1 MRKIFTISLLCLFVA
16 HVSGQQL
23 SQALNTTL
31 SEKAFLENKGQVK
44 DQQGSVN
51 NEVKF
56 LYNNGIFNL
65 ALKEHSFSYELFQ
78 LVEDNG
84 KMDEAGNKA
93 TESDIPDFGSKI
105 AGSSRIDVVLLGAN
119 KNVKIQ
125 ASDPTG
131 AFFNFYSSPVAINK
145 LEKVNAYNTI
155 TYYNIYPGIDLVFSA
170 PDQEHDTPLHY
181 DFIVHPGADPSK
193 IKLQYRGDQKLNLQ
207 DNGSLQLST
216 SIGYVQEGKPF
227 CFQDTDK
234 KEIASSYIVAQ
245 NTVQYRLADYDKSK
259 ELVIDPTLVWASYY
273 GGPGDEDVAK
283 VSVDKQQRPIIAGS
297 TSSIMGIATTGS
309 YQVTYGGNPSDLFVA
324 KFKTNGKLDWASYL
338 GGNSKDLGYGA
349 IADKNNNIIL
359 YGKSSSEGL
368 ATIGQMVTGGQGD
381 AIVAKFDPN
390 GLIQWC
396 TYKGSLNDDHYR
408 NIRADEN
415 GNLYCV
421 GYTESPENITT
432 PGAYQTVYGGDGDCL
447 MSKFSPLGT
456 EIWTTYFGS
465 TGSDRFH
472 AVNIDLF
479 DHILFQ
485 GTTGSTSG
493 MATAG
498 THQTIYGGG
507 EEDVLIAQFDTNGH
521 RIWSTYYGGEFSDR
535 GRGIESDSAGNI
547 YIGGLTESE
556 TGISTTGAHQEN
568 WTPGYINTVRQEDG
582 YVAKFTPTGQIIWA
596 SYYGGDGYDRI
607 WGISLDRENEALYV
621 AGGTQSDDYI
631 GTPSGWQSE
640 RISGSDG
647 FFARW
652 DFDGNLIWGSY
663 WGGFSEDHLQD
674 IEPDGTGFIYVLGVT
689 NQSRMPVTPNVHQ
702 TKTAGGDEAMVCRF
716 YPGLDCYDY
725 NEPNNEFINAKQI
738 TGWAPIDSFFYG
750 YNGSI
755 VNKIDQD
762 WFKLKVKSSAKNFM
776 LILTDKPAGYNLKLY
791 NAQQV
796 LLQSASNPANM
807 NDTIIFNNA
816 QAAYYYIRIAHGKN
830 TFDSLSC
837 YRMKVFQSSFI
848 FEMKSGENMVST
860 TETMSTVN
868 VFPNPATDHL
878 SFNIT
883 TAKPGNAAIL
893 IYDMLGRLLF
903 SNELLLD
910 DGYQQIDIPINYL
923 PEGSFRLMLKSS
935 EKNWIST
942 FIKAGQ

>member
-1 MRKIFTISLLCLFVA
+1 MRKIFTIALLCLFVA
-16 HVSGQQL
+16 QVSGQQF
-23 SQALNTTL
+23 SQSLNITL

-56 LYNNGIFNL
+56 LYSNGIFNL
-65 ALKEHSFSYELFQ
+65 ALKENSFSYELFQ
-78 LVEDNG
+78 LVEDCGN
-84 KMDEAGNKA
+84 MDEAGYKT
-93 TESDIPDFGSKI
+93 TESDIKDFGSKI
-105 AGSSRIDVVLLGAN
+105 AGSTRIDVVLQGAN
-119 KNVKIQ
+119 KNVTIK
-125 ASDPTG
+125 ATDPSG
-131 AFFNFYSSPVAINK
+131 AFFNFYSSPVAVNK
-145 LEKVNAYNTI
+145 LEKVNAFNTI

-170 PDQEHDTPLHY
+170 PDQEHNMPLHY

-193 IKLQYRGDQKLNLQ
+193 IKLQYQGDQTLMLQ
-207 DNGSLQLST
+207 ENGSLQLST

-227 CFQDTDK
+227 SFQDTDK
-234 KEIASSYIVAQ
+234 KEIASSYVVAQ
-245 NTVQYRLADYDKSK
+245 NTVQYLLAEYDKSK
-259 ELVIDPTLVWASYY
+259 VLVIDPTLLWASYY

-338 GGNSKDLGYGA
+338 GGSSKDLGYGA

-368 ATIGQMVTGGQGD
+368 ATTGQMVTGGQGD

-408 NIRADEN
+408 NIRADDN

-432 PGAYQTVYGGDGDCL
+432 PGAYQAIYGGDGDCL
-447 MSKFSPLGT
+447 ISKFSAQGT
-456 EIWTTYFGS
+456 ELWTTYFGNN
-465 TGSDRFH
+465 GSDRFH

-556 TGISTTGAHQEN
+556 TGISTPGAHQEN
-568 WTPGYINTVRQEDG
+568 WTPGYINSVRQEDG
-582 YVAKFTPTGQIIWA
+582 YVAKFTSTGQIIWA

-607 WGISLDRENEALYV
+607 WGISLDRDAEALYV
-621 AGGTQSDDYI
+621 AGGTQSNDYI

-640 RISGSDG
+640 RISGADG

-702 TKTAGGDEAMVCRF
+702 TKTAGGDEAMICRF
-716 YPGLDCYDY
+716 YPGLDCFDY

-755 VNKIDQD
+755 VNKMDQD

-830 TFDSLSC
+830 TFDSLNC

-848 FEMKSGENMVST
+848 FEMKSNENMVTSET
-860 TETMSTVN
+860 TLSAITVY
-868 VFPNPATDHL
+868 PNPATDHL
-878 SFNIT
+878 TFNIT
-883 TAKPGNAAIL
+883 TAKTGTAAIL
-893 IYDMLGRLLF
+893 IYDMLGRLLYN
-903 SNELLLD
+903 NELLLD
-910 DGYQQIDIPINYL
+910 DGYQQIDVPINNL
-923 PEGSFRLMLKSS
+923 PEGSYRLLLKSS
-935 EKNWIST
+935 EKNWLST